1 MTQPRQALRISIIYS
16 IPLLLWFCAQL
27 QFIDWNGASLSRFFK
42 QTLSA
47 LVLLQ
52 VFSLTL
58 LFTGQTQERM
68 RDDLF
73 AILFVMLYP
82 LPFLAII
89 WLSGSAS
96 YSVLFIAVIIVG
108 MAGGI
113 AFLLQFC
120 GSLIAPRW
128 RLLQIGISTTHIL
141 LAVVIWN
148 FRDLWQGLLE
158 K

>member
-27 QFIDWNGASLSRFFK
+27 QFIDWNGESLSRFFK
-42 QTLSA
+42 QTLGV

-58 LFTGQTQERM
+58 LFTGQTQQRM

-96 YSVLFIAVIIVG
+96 FSNLFIAAVIVG
-108 MAGGI
+108 AAGGI

-120 GSLIAPRW
+120 GRLIAPRW
-128 RLLQIGISTTHIL
+128 RLIQTGLSTTHIL

>member
-1 MTQPRQALRISIIYS
+1 MSHPRQALRISIVYS

-27 QFIDWNGASLSRFFK
+27 QFIDWNGEGLAQFFK

-52 VFSLTL
+52 VFSLAL
-58 LFTGQTQERM
+58 LFTGQTQQRI
-68 RDDLF
+68 RDDLL
-73 AILFVMLYP
+73 AILLVMLYP

-96 YSVLFIAVIIVG
+96 YSVLFIAVAIVG
-108 MAGGI
+108 AAGGI
-113 AFLLQFC
+113 AFVLQCC
-120 GSLIAPRW
+120 GRLIAPRCS
-128 RLLQIGISTTHIL
+128 LIQIGISTTHIL

-148 FRDLWQGLLE
+148 FRDLWQGLLD

>member
-1 MTQPRQALRISIIYS
+1 MTQSRQALRISIIYS

-27 QFIDWNGASLSRFFK
+27 QFIDWNSVSLTHFFR

-47 LVLLQ
+47 LILLQ

-58 LFTGQTQERM
+58 LFTNQAQKNR

-73 AILFVMLYP
+73 AIGFVLLYP
-82 LPFLAII
+82 LPFLAIA

-96 YSVLFIAVIIVG
+96 YRALLIALGIVG
-108 MAGGI
+108 SAGAI
-113 AFLLQFC
+113 AFLVQFC
-120 GSLIAPRW
+120 GSLTACRR
-128 RLLQIGISTTHIL
+128 RLVQTGLSATHL
-141 LAVVIWN
+141 LPALVIWN

-158 K
+158 

>member
-27 QFIDWNGASLSRFFK
+27 QFIDWNGESLGRFFK

-58 LFTGQTQERM
+58 LFTGQVQQRM

-82 LPFLAII
+82 LPLLAII

-96 YSVLFIAVIIVG
+96 YSVLFIAVVIVG
-108 MAGGI
+108 AAGGI
-113 AFLLQFC
+113 GFLLQFC

-128 RLLQIGISTTHIL
+128 RLLQIGISTTHVL
-141 LAVVIWN
+141 LAIVIWN

>member
-1 MTQPRQALRISIIYS
+1 MTQSRQALRISIIYS
-16 IPLLLWFCAQL
+16 IPLWLWFCAQL
-27 QFIDWNGASLSRFFK
+27 QFIDWNSVSLAQFFR

-58 LFTGQTQERM
+58 LFINQTQEKI

-82 LPFLAII
+82 LPFLAIV

-96 YSVLFIAVIIVG
+96 YSALLFTLVIVG
-108 MAGGI
+108 AAGGI

-120 GSLIAPRW
+120 GRLIPSEWSMIRSAV
-128 RLLQIGISTTHIL
+128 STTHIL
-141 LAVVIWN
+141 SAVVIWN

-158 K
+158 